1 MKWERIF
8 CFVCKIFFCKQ
19 VSFICLSLVYCT
31 IMCIILHSEFR
42 KYLGDIKWNGQKLLT
57 RVTNLKCFWMLSS
70 AFNQN
75 PLRSKQIYC
84 LIIHIIYERERERE
98 RIISLFI
105 GTLCL
110 ELELSIRM
118 ALKVKW
124 MTVECRMHLGC
135 NQDRIP
141 AGPSDAQCFDYENH
155 NLIFIKSLLIL
166 YSLAW
171 LKEENTR
178 RGSGGGEGEVGRGH
192 ASWGFIEAQINCRNM
207 QCANS
212 LTREGQKE
220 KGSEGEGNKEREREV
235 ARERKPSEP
244 RNKRADI
251 VFRNH
256 FFAGIAD
263 GLVSL
268 CQLPFLP
275 PSMLSSSLLSSLLL
289 LNFSPIAHTKWN
301 YPWELLSCQS
311 SGPAEMPSMPD
322 GTVFVFAFILK
333 NASNY
338 LLNTQKKHTYSIS
351 LLPLPQLASS
361 RPTLGA

>member
-1 MKWERIF
+1 MK
-8 CFVCKIFFCKQ
+8 
-19 VSFICLSLVYCT
+19 
-31 IMCIILHSEFR
+31 
-42 KYLGDIKWNGQKLLT
+42 
-57 RVTNLKCFWMLSS
+57 
-70 AFNQN
+70 
-75 PLRSKQIYC
+75 
-84 LIIHIIYERERERE
+84 ERERE

-141 AGPSDAQCFDYENH
+141 AGPSDAQCCDYENH

-166 YSLAW
+166 YSLPW

-178 RGSGGGEGEVGRGH
+178 RGSGGGKGEVGRGH

-220 KGSEGEGNKEREREV
+220 KGSEGEGNNEREREV
-235 ARERKPSEP
+235 ARARKPSEP

-275 PSMLSSSLLSSLLL
+275 P
-289 LNFSPIAHTKWN
+289 F
-301 YPWELLSCQS
+301 
-311 SGPAEMPSMPD
+311 
-322 GTVFVFAFILK
+322 F
-333 NASNY
+333 
-338 LLNTQKKHTYSIS
+338 
-351 LLPLPQLASS
+351 LPLCCLLFFCLIFRPLRTQSEITHESCWAASRAGQQRCPQCQMEQYSYSHLY
-361 RPTLGA
+361 